1 MSSLKALPLIFI
13 GVVIILAS
21 YDLDNRIWQ
30 ENDVVQSVDIAKDL
44 EPIDKAGLSQEQQA
58 VLEVLYE
65 KYSELEKETLNGGML
80 VSDVVSSPTSLL
92 LNEHILELKA
102 IVALSNENGRGTTY
116 FCLIKNTNIQSNIS
130 EVVKIMNNQKIHG
143 YRLRVIDNVSV
154 KLIFEDDASNTLN
167 KDKSLTEL
175 VLIMYKK
182 NDNVSSGKNNEK

>member
-30 ENDVVQSVDIAKDL
+30 ENDVVQRVDIAKDL

>member
-130 EVVKIMNNQKIHG
+130 EVVKIMNNQKNPWLSFTCH
-143 YRLRVIDNVSV
+143 
-154 KLIFEDDASNTLN
+154 
-167 KDKSLTEL
+167 
-175 VLIMYKK
+175 
-182 NDNVSSGKNNEK
+182 